1 MSWVGMAQRPGWRRL
16 RAGGGLA
23 AAAAAGVA
31 LGMALAHRSE
41 AAQPAK
47 TFEAPA
53 GLILNY
59 IRADRTAA
67 FESVVGRLAEALA
80 GSESAEHRAQ
90 ASGWRM
96 YRALE
101 PGPNGNVLYVWLL
114 DPAVAGADYSAA
126 GLLRET
132 FPTEV
137 QSLYEAFNGAFGVG
151 QALINM
157 EPVDAF

>member
-1 MSWVGMAQRPGWRRL
+1 MSWLGTEQGSAWRRL
-16 RAGGGLA
+16 RTGGGLA
-23 AAAAAGVA
+23 AAAAAGA
-31 LGMALAHRSE
+31 AIGMALAHRSE
-41 AAQPAK
+41 AAQPAQ

-67 FESVVGRLAEALA
+67 FESVAGRLVGALA
-80 GSESAEHRAQ
+80 GSESPERRAQ
-90 ASGWRM
+90 AAGWKM
-96 YRALE
+96 YRAQE
-101 PGPNGNVLYVWLL
+101 PGPNGNVLYVWLI
-114 DPAVAGADYSAA
+114 DPAVAGADYAAA

-137 QSLYEAFNGAFGVG
+137 QSLYETFNGAFGVG
-151 QALINM
+151 QALINL

>member
-1 MSWVGMAQRPGWRRL
+1 MSWAGMLHEAGRRRL
-16 RAGGGLA
+16 RAAGALA
-23 AAAAAGVA
+23 AAAAAGAA
-31 LGMALAHRSE
+31 LGMSLAHRSE
-41 AAQPAK
+41 AAQPAQ

-67 FESVVGRLAEALA
+67 FESVAGRLAGALA

-90 ASGWRM
+90 ASGWKM
-96 YRALE
+96 YRAIE
-101 PGPNGNVLYVWLL
+101 PGPNGNVLYVWLF

>member
-1 MSWVGMAQRPGWRRL
+1 MSWLGMARESGRRRL
-16 RAGGGLA
+16 QAAGGLA
-23 AAAAAGVA
+23 VAAASGVA
-31 LGMALAHRSE
+31 LGMSLARGSE

-59 IRADRTAA
+59 IRADRASA
-67 FESVVGRLAEALA
+67 FESVAGRLVGALA

-90 ASGWRM
+90 ASGWKM

-126 GLLRET
+126 GLLSAA

-137 QSLYEAFNGAFGVG
+137 QSLYETFNGAFGVG

-157 EPVDAF
+157 ERVDE

>member
-1 MSWVGMAQRPGWRRL
+1 MGTFRLYSGDDGQSHFETIDLDQTPDWKSAQ
-16 RAGGGLA
+16 A
-23 AAAAAGVA
+23 ATQISF
-31 LGMALAHRSE
+31 SE
-41 AAQPAK
+41 AAQPAR

-67 FESVVGRLAEALA
+67 FESVAGRLVGALA
-80 GSESAEHRAQ
+80 GSESPERRAQ
-90 ASGWRM
+90 AAGWKM
-96 YRALE
+96 YRAQE
-101 PGPNGNVLYVWLL
+101 PGPNGNVLYVWLI
-114 DPAVAGADYSAA
+114 DPAVAGADYAAA

-157 EPVDAF
+157 EPVDTF

>member
-1 MSWVGMAQRPGWRRL
+1 MSGVRMAHGFGWRRL
-16 RAGGGLA
+16 RAGGALA
-23 AAAAAGVA
+23 VAAAAGA
-31 LGMALAHRSE
+31 AFGMSLAHRSE

-59 IRADRTAA
+59 VRADRATA
-67 FESVVGRLAEALA
+67 FESVAGRLVGALA
-80 GSESAEHRAQ
+80 GSESAGHRAQ
-90 ASGWRM
+90 ASGWKM

-101 PGPNGNVLYVWLL
+101 PGPNGNVLYVWLI

-126 GLLRET
+126 GLLNET

-137 QSLYEAFNGAFGVG
+137 QSLYETFNGAFGVG

-157 EPVDAF
+157 EPVDGF

>member
-1 MSWVGMAQRPGWRRL
+1 MSRVGMVHRCGWGRL

-23 AAAAAGVA
+23 VAAAAGAA
-31 LGMALAHRSE
+31 LGMALAHRTE
-41 AAQPAK
+41 AAQPTQ

-67 FESVVGRLAEALA
+67 FESVAGRLVGALA
-80 GSESAEHRAQ
+80 GSESPERRAQ
-90 ASGWRM
+90 AAGWKM
-96 YRALE
+96 YRAQE
-101 PGPNGNVLYVWLL
+101 PGPNGNVLYVWLI
-114 DPAVAGADYSAA
+114 DPAVAGADYAAA

-137 QSLYEAFNGAFGVG
+137 QSLYETFNGAFGVG
-151 QALINM
+151 QALINL
-157 EPVDAF
+157 EPLE

>member
-1 MSWVGMAQRPGWRRL
+1 MSWVGMVHESGRRRL
-16 RAGGGLA
+16 RAACGLA

-31 LGMALAHRSE
+31 LGMSLAHRSE

-59 IRADRTAA
+59 IRADRAAA
-67 FESVVGRLAEALA
+67 FESVAARLVAALA
-80 GSESAEHRAQ
+80 GSESAARREQ
-90 ASGWRM
+90 ASGWKM

-101 PGPNGNVLYVWLL
+101 PGPNGNVLYVWLI

-126 GLLRET
+126 GLLSET

-137 QSLYEAFNGAFGVG
+137 QSLYETFNGAFGVG

>member
-1 MSWVGMAQRPGWRRL
+1 MSWGRL
-16 RAGGGLA
+16 RATGGLA
-23 AAAAAGVA
+23 AVAAAGVA
-31 LGMALAHRSE
+31 LGMTLAHRSE
-41 AAQPAK
+41 AAQAAK

-59 IRADRTAA
+59 IRADRATA
-67 FESVVGRLAEALA
+67 FESVMGRLAAALA
-80 GSESAEHRAQ
+80 GSEGAERRAQ
-90 ASGWRM
+90 ASGWKM

-101 PGPNGNVLYVWLL
+101 PGPNGNVLYVWLI

-126 GLLRET
+126 GLLREA

-137 QSLYEAFNGAFGVG
+137 QSLYETFNGAFGVG

-157 EPVDAF
+157 EPVDAFQESAP

>member
-1 MSWVGMAQRPGWRRL
+1 MVHETGWRRL
-16 RAGGGLA
+16 RAAGALA
-23 AAAAAGVA
+23 AAAAAGAA
-31 LGMALAHRSE
+31 LGMSLAHRSE

-59 IRADRTAA
+59 IRADRTEA
-67 FESVVGRLAEALA
+67 FESVVGRLAGALA
-80 GSESAEHRAQ
+80 ASESAEHRVQ
-90 ASGWRM
+90 ASGWKM

-151 QALINM
+151 QALVNL
-157 EPVDAF
+157 EPVDAFQESAP